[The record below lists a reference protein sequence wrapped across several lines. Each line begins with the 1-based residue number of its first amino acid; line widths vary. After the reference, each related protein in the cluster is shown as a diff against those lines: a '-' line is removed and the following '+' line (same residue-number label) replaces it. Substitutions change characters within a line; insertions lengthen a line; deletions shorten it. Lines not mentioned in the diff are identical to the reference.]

1 MAKYK
6 VGDKVKV
13 GGHTATIVKILGTSA
28 SGEQMCGVKQDDN
41 GWAYESLEGKM
52 KAANASSKF
61 QPGTKVFVRMYPY
74 NKNDSRGGIGVIKKN
89 RGNTMDVEI
98 DGKTIEVDY
107 RFLTPSPNAANADV
121 VNGRHFSGPAN
132 DLADKIAKLVNKWMD
147 APESKK
153 DDAFNR
159 LNTEIRAAS
168 SLGGGVWAMR
178 DGTIAIAPEKPRGAQ
193 RLTDYLK
200 TLNSKECNTTI
211 KSTNPIVAN
220 AIKAC
225 NGNNWTM
232 ADAKE
237 WASSLSVIADKDY
250 NDDWLK
256 EGLDSFKRYGK
267 QFTNLVGPSE
277 AKKVE
282 DAIRK
287 GRAKDLPRLIGS
299 MKPYKAN
306 GSLVNPVVANA
317 LDEKYKTI
325 STPFG
330 TFYNSKNATNADR
343 NPESLANWKRILP
356 KLKEFNNLAGWLK
369 GEGAKLMN
377 VARNFDDK
385 KFHSIGYDIQS
396 VCEWSERKSAEIL
409 KQA

>member
-28 SGEQMCGVKQDDN
+28 SGEQMYGVKQDDN

-107 RFLTPSPNAANADV
+107 RFLTPSPNAATADV
-121 VNGRHFSGPAN
+121 VNR
-132 DLADKIAKLVNKWMD
+132 
-147 APESKK
+147 
-153 DDAFNR
+153 
-159 LNTEIRAAS
+159 
-168 SLGGGVWAMR
+168 
-178 DGTIAIAPEKPRGAQ
+178 
-193 RLTDYLK
+193 
-200 TLNSKECNTTI
+200 NTTI
-211 KSTNPIVAN
+211 KSSNPVVAN

-267 QFTNLVGPSE
+267 QFANLVGPSE

-306 GSLVNPVVANA
+306 GSLVNAV
-317 LDEKYKTI
+317 
-325 STPFG
+325 
-330 TFYNSKNATNADR
+330 ATNADR

-369 GEGAKLMN
+369 GEGVKLMN

>member
-28 SGEQMCGVKQDDN
+28 SGEQMYGVKQDDN

-74 NKNDSRGGIGVIKKN
+74 NKNDSRGAIGVIKKN

-107 RFLTPSPNAANADV
+107 RFLTPSPNAATADV
-121 VNGRHFSGPAN
+121 VNR
-132 DLADKIAKLVNKWMD
+132 
-147 APESKK
+147 
-153 DDAFNR
+153 
-159 LNTEIRAAS
+159 
-168 SLGGGVWAMR
+168 
-178 DGTIAIAPEKPRGAQ
+178 
-193 RLTDYLK
+193 
-200 TLNSKECNTTI
+200 NTTI
-211 KSTNPIVAN
+211 KSSNPVVAN

-267 QFTNLVGPSE
+267 QFANLVGPSE

-306 GSLVNPVVANA
+306 GSLVNAVAKNASPVKPGERCKWRNGPFEWKGVLVSGKPGNYIVKDDDGRQHVWHGNVYH

>member
-28 SGEQMCGVKQDDN
+28 SGEQMYGVKQDDN

-107 RFLTPSPNAANADV
+107 RFLTPSPNAATADV
-121 VNGRHFSGPAN
+121 VNR
-132 DLADKIAKLVNKWMD
+132 
-147 APESKK
+147 
-153 DDAFNR
+153 
-159 LNTEIRAAS
+159 
-168 SLGGGVWAMR
+168 
-178 DGTIAIAPEKPRGAQ
+178 
-193 RLTDYLK
+193 
-200 TLNSKECNTTI
+200 NTTI
-211 KSTNPIVAN
+211 KSSNPVVAN

-267 QFTNLVGPSE
+267 QFANLVGPSE

-306 GSLVNPVVANA
+306 GSLVNA
-317 LDEKYKTI
+317 DEKYKTI

-330 TFYNSKNATNADR
+330 TFYNSKNATNT
-343 NPESLANWKRILP
+343 
-356 KLKEFNNLAGWLK
+356 
-369 GEGAKLMN
+369 GEKARAFYEAASKN
-377 VARNFDDK
+377 VAAALRELQKANDNLNRGASEDDSSVSK
-385 KFHSIGYDIQS
+385 SVGLQYAKRTKDIY
-396 VCEWSERKSAEIL
+396 EELAKITHGL
-409 KQA
+409 NK

>member
-28 SGEQMCGVKQDDN
+28 SGEQMYGVKQDDN

-74 NKNDSRGGIGVIKKN
+74 NKNDSRGAIGVIKKN

-220 AIKAC
+220 ALKAKNAVATNASPVKPGERC
-225 NGNNWTM
+225 KWRNGPF
-232 ADAKE
+232 E
-237 WASSLSVIADKDY
+237 WKGVLVSGKPGNYIVKD
-250 NDDWLK
+250 DD
-256 EGLDSFKRYGK
+256 
-267 QFTNLVGPSE
+267 
-277 AKKVE
+277 
-282 DAIRK
+282 
-287 GRAKDLPRLIGS
+287 GRQHVWHGNV
-299 MKPYKAN
+299 YH
-306 GSLVNPVVANA
+306 